1 MAVSS
6 PTCQRVPCSPN
17 LVDPVKNSSPI
28 PSVPDVGSPSVA
40 AGRGKCEAA
49 YSYSPLLR
57 HLLSEPVGKRLR
69 SSPPICS
76 SCKKIKLATSL
87 GKEQVVPTDSPSS
100 TKRAL
105 SPDYIKQFDLFSGN
119 DIFATRE
126 E

>member
-1 MAVSS
+1 MSHVSS
-6 PTCQRVPCSPN
+6 
-17 LVDPVKNSSPI
+17 LVLV
-28 PSVPDVGSPSVA
+28 V
-40 AGRGKCEAA
+40 
-49 YSYSPLLR
+49 L
-57 HLLSEPVGKRLR
+57 
-69 SSPPICS
+69 
-76 SCKKIKLATSL
+76 L